1 MKERKNVG
9 IITFFKF
16 YNYGS
21 SLQAFSTVKIL
32 SRLGYD
38 GSVIDIN
45 SGNKICKILMYIK
58 YIIKSIRYP
67 YLVKAMFQLKK
78 ANKIADNRISKETI
92 RKFDEFT
99 EKELN
104 VKKYTYSRLSKV
116 AKTEEYCRFIA
127 GSDQIWSPQRAII
140 KKEYFLR
147 FAPKAKRIAYAPS
160 FGIDKIPEYN
170 KKCIKKYINDF
181 LNISVREEE
190 GKKIL
195 KELINKDVPVVL
207 DPTLLLDKE
216 EWNSIINNESLE
228 ENQYIFCYFLSTP
241 SNKAIEYIKE
251 YLKENKCIIV
261 YLMNNYKWNDI
272 GEAKYYDGNPLDFV
286 KGIKGA
292 KMVFTDSFHSV
303 AFSLNLNKSFYVFK
317 RNYNHKF
324 DQSSRI
330 TSILGK
336 VKEEDRYISQEDIE
350 CKIEKINDFERIN
363 NILQEERE
371 KSLKW
376 LKDKLD

>member
-1 MKERKNVG
+1 MKDRKNVG

-92 RKFDEFT
+92 SKFDEFT

-116 AKTEEYCRFIA
+116 AKTEEYCGFIA

-216 EWNSIINNESLE
+216 EWNSIINNEPLE

-261 YLMNNYKWNDI
+261 YLMNNYNWNDI

-350 CKIEKINDFERIN
+350 CKIEEINDFERIN